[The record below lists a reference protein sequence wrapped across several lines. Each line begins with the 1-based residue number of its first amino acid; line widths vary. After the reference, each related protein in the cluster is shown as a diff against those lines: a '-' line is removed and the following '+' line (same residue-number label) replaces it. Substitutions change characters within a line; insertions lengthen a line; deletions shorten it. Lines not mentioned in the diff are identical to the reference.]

1 MIDFDDVSIQ
11 YHTIIVMFIGRRF
24 PNLCMFLDAIH
35 VMFLDCLSNT
45 PSTLP
50 STHTRSLVFT
60 YSTAVVLWWWAHN

>member
-11 YHTIIVMFIGRRF
+11 YNTIIVMFIGRRF

-50 STHTRSLVFT
+50 ILEV
-60 YSTAVVLWWWAHN
+60 